1 MKYQKLFISTLVLF
15 ISFSVPSVSYAQETD
30 MWEPD
35 MLRFEELDRNNEYPP
50 ESVLFTGSSSI
61 RLWETLAT
69 DMHPIPVIQRGF
81 GGSRMPD
88 VLKHADR
95 YIGVHT
101 FSAVVVFVANDVT
114 GNPND
119 VDKTP
124 VEVRD
129 LFEDFIHKIRG
140 YNASVP
146 IFILA
151 ITPTNSR
158 WHVWDASRQANQLL
172 ASLADQNDH
181 VIFVPTEDLFLGEDG
196 KPKADLFVSDQ
207 LHLASAGYA
216 LWTKRLRSYLFPVMQ
231 K

>member
-1 MKYQKLFISTLVLF
+1 MKNRKLFISTLVLL
-15 ISFSVPSVSYAQETD
+15 ISFSLATTSCAQNTD
-30 MWEPD
+30 MWEAD

-61 RLWETLAT
+61 RLWETLAA

-101 FSAVVVFVANDVT
+101 FSAVVVFVANDIT

-119 VDKTP
+119 VDKSP
-124 VEVRD
+124 SEVRD
-129 LFEDFIHKIRG
+129 LFEDFIQKIRG
-140 YNASVP
+140 YNATAP
-146 IFILA
+146 IFIMA

-158 WHVWDASRQANQLL
+158 WHVWDASRTANQLL
-172 ASLADQNDH
+172 ASLADENEH

-207 LHLASAGYA
+207 LHLAPAGYT
-216 LWTKRLRSYLFPVMQ
+216 LWTKRLRSYLFPVMRP
-231 K
+231 

>member
-1 MKYQKLFISTLVLF
+1 MTKINLHIALFLFITLLL
-15 ISFSVPSVSYAQETD
+15 VSSYALAQETD

-35 MLRFEELDRNNEYPP
+35 MLRFEELDRTNEYPP

-95 YIGVHT
+95 YIGVHE
-101 FSAVVVFVANDVT
+101 FSAVVVFVANDIT
-114 GNPND
+114 GSPND

-124 VEVRD
+124 AEVRD
-129 LFEDFIHKIRG
+129 LFEDFIQKIRG
-140 YNASVP
+140 YNATAP
-146 IFILA
+146 IFIIA

-158 WHVWDASRQANQLL
+158 WHVWDASREANHLL
-172 ASLADQNDH
+172 ASLADENEQ

-196 KPKADLFVSDQ
+196 KPKSDLFVSDQ
-207 LHLASAGYA
+207 LHLARSGYT

-231 K
+231 R